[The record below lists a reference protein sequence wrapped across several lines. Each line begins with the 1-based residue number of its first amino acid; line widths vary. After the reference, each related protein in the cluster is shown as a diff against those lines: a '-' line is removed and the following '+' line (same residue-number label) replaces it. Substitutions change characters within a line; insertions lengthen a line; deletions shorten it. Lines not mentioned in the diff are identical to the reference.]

1 MFEIYSI
8 ILKGNSNL
16 NFKSGSG
23 TKGVTYKDIDNKVK
37 IGIVSVSHYCCRLKK
52 MNFVELRHQ
61 KNQKVVYPK
70 DMVSIQNGRSNISTG
85 NNNSNVNKQKV

>member
-52 MNFVELRHQ
+52 MNFV
-61 KNQKVVYPK
+61 
-70 DMVSIQNGRSNISTG
+70 
-85 NNNSNVNKQKV
+85 